1 MVKNTTG
8 GNKHKG
14 LARKL
19 VNAPTDNKL
28 RLSEDECEC
37 YAKTV
42 KMLGNGMC
50 HVNLVFKNQLFENVV
65 CHIRGKFK
73 NRNKHSN
80 LVSIGDYLLVGI
92 RSWESNIHNCD
103 LIIIYSSNQSSLLP
117 LPSSLISNSNPSNHD
132 HDNDNDHIHFHSGNS
147 FHYND
152 ISTSNDNHI
161 DLDLLIDND
170 LI

>member
-19 VNAPTDNKL
+19 VNAPSDNKL

-117 LPSSLISNSNPSNHD
+117 LPSSLISNSNSNLTLEHE
-132 HDNDNDHIHFHSGNS
+132 NDLIHFHSGNS
-147 FHYND
+147 FISSN
-152 ISTSNDNHI
+152 ITSTSF